1 MHHTPNSISY
11 ILTMVIFS
19 FCPHKSVTWLKPG
32 GVKGSFFF
40 CFVLFRSL
48 ERLRNRL
55 DIWINCLDC
64 HSGSRAA
71 KFSPTLDIKNNN
83 NNDDNSNNSVH
94 LEKLE
99 TQLSAPP
106 RAPLPLITADNVK
119 MHSDDNSG
127 GRYSYI
133 SIANRIRFQ
142 R

>member
-1 MHHTPNSISY
+1 MDS
-11 ILTMVIFS
+11 
-19 FCPHKSVTWLKPG
+19 
-32 GVKGSFFF
+32 
-40 CFVLFRSL
+40 
-48 ERLRNRL
+48 
-55 DIWINCLDC
+55 WINGLDC
-64 HSGSRAA
+64 HSGCRAA

-83 NNDDNSNNSVH
+83 NNDSSNNSVH

-106 RAPLPLITADNVK
+106 RAPLALITADNVK

-142 R
+142 H